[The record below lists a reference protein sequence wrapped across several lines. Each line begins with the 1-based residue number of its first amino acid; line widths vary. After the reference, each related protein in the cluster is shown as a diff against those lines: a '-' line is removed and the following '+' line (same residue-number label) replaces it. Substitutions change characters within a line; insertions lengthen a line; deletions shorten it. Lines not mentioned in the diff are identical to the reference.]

1 MHQMKRIRIGWF
13 AHTLVGREAS
23 GTGTVARN
31 IAKTLIE
38 KNRSEIE
45 TTLISK
51 NSETR
56 NLLLRDEVFSKINIV
71 DLEPVRG
78 SRLKFSRQYFFA
90 SRNKKLSDTNLD
102 FLIFTVPRFFPYFW
116 KFPSKKFI
124 CIFHAAGDITVK
136 PDFFAVS
143 RVIYNFIA
151 RNQWKKLSGII
162 AVSDRAK
169 KEISLHYHIP
179 EEYISVMLPGADHL
193 WDVKEKFPRNLTF
206 SEHEKIILIMGRWQE
221 FKNMHSMLNSI
232 VNNLEFYKSFKFVFL
247 GKSNSV
253 KSNFLKQDFSKLPRT
268 MFISYDFLDDSE
280 LAWLYRNSYLVVH
293 PSVNEGFGLPAFEA
307 FAEGCRLLVHEGT
320 PAADYLKK
328 FDNVTVANLS
338 DSSSILRAITSA
350 VNSNTIPADKARRY
364 LNSINAEWG
373 LAANSFLKIV
383 DKSQG

>member
-1 MHQMKRIRIGWF
+1 MKMIRISWF

-31 IAKTLIE
+31 IAKILIE
-38 KNRSEIE
+38 KNKAQIE

-56 NLLLRDEVFSKINIV
+56 NLLLRDEMFSKNNVV
-71 DLEPVRG
+71 DLNPVRG
-78 SRLKFSRQYFFA
+78 SKLKFSRQYFLA
-90 SRNKKLSDTNLD
+90 SQNKKLKDANLD

-116 KFPSKKFI
+116 KFPAKKFI

-151 RNQWKKLSGII
+151 RHQWRKLSGII

-169 KEISLHYHIP
+169 KEISLSYHIP
-179 EEYISVMLPGADHL
+179 EEYISVLLPGADHL
-193 WDVKEKFPRNLTF
+193 WDVKEKIPQKLPF
-206 SEHEKIILIMGRWQE
+206 SEHEKIILVMGRWQE
-221 FKNMHSMLNSI
+221 FKNMHSVLDSI

-253 KSNFLKQDFSKLPRT
+253 KSNFLKRDLSKLPPT
-268 MFISYDFLDDSE
+268 MFVSYDFLDDSE
-280 LAWLYRNSYLVVH
+280 LAWLYRNSYLVIH
-293 PSVNEGFGLPAFEA
+293 PSLNEGFGLPAFEA
-307 FAEGCRLLVHEGT
+307 FGEGCRLLVHEET
-320 PAADYLKK
+320 PAADYLKN

-338 DSSSILRAITSA
+338 DSSSIQRAIKSSI
-350 VNSNTIPADKARRY
+350 NSNMIPVGEARGY
-364 LNSINAEWG
+364 LNSINAEWE

-383 DKSQG
+383 VKSQG